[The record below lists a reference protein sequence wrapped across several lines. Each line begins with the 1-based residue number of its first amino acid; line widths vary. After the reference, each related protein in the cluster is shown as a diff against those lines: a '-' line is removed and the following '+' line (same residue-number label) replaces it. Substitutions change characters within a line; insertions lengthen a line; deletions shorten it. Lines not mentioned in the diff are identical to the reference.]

1 MDSKIWKKSAILIR
15 EDFLPKKW
23 INFKK
28 VNVRFFFESF
38 VEWTFEYC
46 WWEGQIDAIKEI
58 LFEKNVDFGLFE
70 LQYFFFQ
77 IFRVLCA
84 SIWNSLQLR
93 LLQRVLKW
101 WWIVKISDYFFSF
114 FKTAFGSTFISLH
127 LVAATIL
134 PKCWYQG
141 SRNLS
146 VKIKILLF

>member
-15 EDFLPKKW
+15 EVFFCQKSGLILKKLMFNFFRKFCWMEVW
-23 INFKK
+23 ILLMRRPNWCHKRNIVWKK
-28 VNVRFFFESF
+28 CWF
-38 VEWTFEYC
+38 WTFRIAVFFSNFWSTLCIDMKFSSTSSSSEC
-46 WWEGQIDAIKEI
+46 WND
-58 LFEKNVDFGLFE
+58 DGLSK
-70 LQYFFFQ
+70 FQ
-77 IFRVLCA
+77 I
-84 SIWNSLQLR
+84 N
-93 LLQRVLKW
+93 
-101 WWIVKISDYFFSF
+101 FFSF